1 VPWYIPPQY
10 GKQHTTD
17 REAYEQLLEEMF
29 PRLCKEVRA
38 AMDSSLKVVPG
49 YSCTSLHMYGVPTNL

>member
-1 VPWYIPPQY
+1 MPWYIPLQY
-10 GKQHTTD
+10 GEQHTTD

-38 AMDSSLKVVPG
+38 AMDSS
-49 YSCTSLHMYGVPTNL
+49 